1 MWEPFTEEARQA
13 VVRAQAVAQMFGSS
27 TIGTE
32 HLAFAL
38 DEGGDATATALAQ
51 SLDREA
57 IKQRL
62 GVTRGA
68 PSTEMVFGVSAKRAI
83 EHAFENA
90 RRLRHNFIGTPHLA
104 LGMLATDDPPPLVD
118 GVDLAMLRARLDA
131 VAESAVAPNAL
142 AGKLSWALCEGDPEP
157 FTVHL
162 AALLTGYDRSGEI
175 GPLGTRVELTVTRPD
190 GHERRWVLERE
201 GPAR

>member
-1 MWEPFTEEARQA
+1 MWEPFTEDARQA
-13 VVRAQAVAQMFGSS
+13 IVRAQAVAQMFGSS

-68 PSTEMVFGVSAKRAI
+68 PSTEMVFSVSAKRAI
-83 EHAFENA
+83 ESAFENA
-90 RRLRHNFIGTPHLA
+90 RRLKHNFIGTPHLA

-118 GVDLAMLRARLDA
+118 GVDLVMLRARLDA
-131 VAESAVAPNAL
+131 VAESTVLPNP
-142 AGKLSWALCEGDPEP
+142 SWVLREGDSHP
-157 FTVHL
+157 FARHL
-162 AALLTGYDRSGEI
+162 AALLTGYERSGGL
-175 GPLGTRVELTVTRPD
+175 GPPGTRVALTVTPP
-190 GHERRWVLERE
+190 GEPERRWVLERE
-201 GPAR
+201 NTPPPA

>member
-13 VVRAQAVAQMFGSS
+13 VVRAQAVAQMFGST

-62 GVTRGA
+62 GVTQGA
-68 PSTEMVFGVSAKRAI
+68 PSAEMVFGVSAKRAI
-83 EHAFENA
+83 EYAFENA
-90 RRLRHNFIGTPHLA
+90 RRLGHKFIGTPHLA
-104 LGMLATDDPPPLVD
+104 LGMLATDDPPPLAE
-118 GVDLAMLRARLDA
+118 GVDPAMLRARLEA
-131 VAESAVAPNAL
+131 AAESA
-142 AGKLSWALCEGDPEP
+142 G
-157 FTVHL
+157 
-162 AALLTGYDRSGEI
+162 
-175 GPLGTRVELTVTRPD
+175 GPS
-190 GHERRWVLERE
+190 
-201 GPAR
+201 

>member
-1 MWEPFTEEARQA
+1 
-13 VVRAQAVAQMFGSS
+13 MFGST

-83 EHAFENA
+83 EYAFENA
-90 RRLRHNFIGTPHLA
+90 RRLGHNFIGTPHLA
-104 LGMLATDDPPPLVD
+104 LGMLATDDPPPLVG
-118 GVDLAMLRARLDA
+118 GVDLTMLRARLDA
-131 VAESAVAPNAL
+131 VAQSTPVPRTT
-142 AGKLSWALCEGDPEP
+142 WALRAGEP
-157 FTVHL
+157 LPFVEHL
-162 AALLTGYDRSGEI
+162 AALLSAYRRSDQL
-175 GPLGTRVELTVTRPD
+175 GPPGTRIALTVTPP
-190 GHERRWVLERE
+190 GGPERRWVLERE
-201 GPAR
+201 DAP

>member
-51 SLDREA
+51 SLDRDA

-62 GVTRGA
+62 GVARGA
-68 PSTEMVFGVSAKRAI
+68 PSTEMVFDVSAKRAI
-83 EHAFENA
+83 EYAFENA
-90 RRLRHNFIGTPHLA
+90 RRLKHNFIGTPHLA
-104 LGMLATDDPPPLVD
+104 LGVLATDDPPPLVD

-131 VAESAVAPNAL
+131 VAESAFVPT
-142 AGKLSWALCEGDPEP
+142 LSWAVREGEP
-157 FTVHL
+157 DTFVTHL
-162 AALLTGYDRSGEI
+162 AALLTGYDRGGGM
-175 GPLGTRVELTVTRPD
+175 GPPGTRVELTVIPP
-190 GHERRWVLERE
+190 GGGPQRRWVLERE
-201 GPAR
+201 AAPKADG

>member
-1 MWEPFTEEARQA
+1 MWEPFTEDARQA
-13 VVRAQAVAQMFGSS
+13 IVRAQAVAQMFGSS

-62 GVTRGA
+62 GVARGA
-68 PSTEMVFGVSAKRAI
+68 PSAEMVFGVSAKRAI
-83 EHAFENA
+83 EYAFENA
-90 RRLRHNFIGTPHLA
+90 RRLKHNFIGTPHLA
-104 LGMLATDDPPPLVD
+104 LGMLATDDPPPLVE
-118 GVDLAMLRARLDA
+118 GVDLGMLRARLDA
-131 VAESAVAPNAL
+131 VAQSAPPPSAL
-142 AGKLSWALCEGDPEP
+142 AGKLHWVLREGEPEP

-162 AALLTGYDRSGEI
+162 AALLTGYDRAGGL
-175 GPLGTRVELTVTRPD
+175 GPVGTRVTLTATPP
-190 GHERRWVLERE
+190 GGAERRWVLERE
-201 GPAR
+201 DAP